1 MCTDQSCASSDFRPF
16 PSFSQSLFTK
26 FVSSTLPSPTT
37 STRHRIKAKFKSGT
51 SVTHHIDMSSH
62 QGHSEH
68 SGPGRSGARDAY
80 ASRAIG
86 IFFCFVLLSIFFT
99 NGLFQMFFFL
109 HSASALSR
117 VVSSTPAPILH
128 AP

>member
-1 MCTDQSCASSDFRPF
+1 MRLWPKEKTTVYIYIMGCARTSHVHLVTSDGIRPF
-16 PSFSQSLFTK
+16 PSFSQSLITK

-86 IFFCFVLLSIFFT
+86 IFFCFVLLSIFFY
-99 NGLFQMFFFL
+99 
-109 HSASALSR
+109 
-117 VVSSTPAPILH
+117 
-128 AP
+128 